1 MENKRYI
8 KVCGVSL
15 DTENLPSKEDFIKTA
30 MVNKQNES
38 NPNALRDIEKELKA
52 NGLYSTNTA
61 ELKKPTTGK

>member
-30 MVNKQNES
+30 MVHKQNES
-38 NPNALRDIEKELKA
+38 NPNALKDIEKELKA

-61 ELKKPTTGK
+61 EPKDTKSRK